1 MKVSIRCLKACR
13 RLKHDT
19 PQRGLQPRNAAR
31 GGWQEAGR
39 EEGSEGEEEAHE
51 PVRER
56 RCICI
61 LAFAA
66 LELALEQALEAG
78 F

>member
-1 MKVSIRCLKACR
+1 MTR
-13 RLKHDT
+13 RKGGSS
-19 PQRGLQPRNAAR
+19 PGMPPG